1 MAQRWFDR
9 KFQFDYPVEE
19 YVKFSERLRKTPD
32 RLEDLTRG
40 LSREQLTIKPDQT
53 WSIQENAGHMLQLE
67 SLWYGR
73 IDDFLAGSNSLTPA
87 DLKNRATDEA
97 HYNEQALAH
106 ILTAFRRSRRTLT
119 DRLAR
124 LAPTDFSRTATH
136 PRLQAP
142 MRLVDHLMFIA
153 EHDDH
158 HLARIQEIRTRLGV
172 PGGSPANLGKNHPPD
187 TARS

>member
-19 YVKFSERLRKTPD
+19 FVQFSERLQKTPD
-32 RLEDLTRG
+32 RLEELTRG
-40 LSREQLTIKPDQT
+40 LSKEQLTTKPDQT

-67 SLWYGR
+67 SLWYER
-73 IDDFLAGSNSLTPA
+73 IDDFLANSNSLTPA

-97 HYNEQALAH
+97 RYNDRDLAD

-119 DRLAR
+119 SRLAT
-124 LAPTDFSRTATH
+124 LAPADFSRTATH
-136 PRLQAP
+136 PRLQTP

-158 HLARIQEIRTRLGV
+158 HLARIREIRTRLG
-172 PGGSPANLGKNHPPD
+172 A
-187 TARS
+187 A

>member
-9 KFQFDYPVEE
+9 KFQFDYAADT
-19 YVKFSERLRKTPD
+19 YATFAERLQKTPD
-32 RLEDLTRG
+32 RLEELTRG
-40 LSREQLTIKPDQT
+40 LTKEQLVLKPDQT

-73 IDDFLAGSNSLTPA
+73 IDDFLANSNSLTPA

-97 HYNEQALAH
+97 HYNQHALSD

-119 DRLAR
+119 DRLAT
-124 LAPTDFSRTATH
+124 LAPQDFARTATH
-136 PRLQAP
+136 PRLQTP

-158 HLARIQEIRTRLGV
+158 HLARIQEIR
-172 PGGSPANLGKNHPPD
+172 GKL
-187 TARS
+187 RV